1 MDCKKI
7 KEELVFLF
15 IDNEM
20 GQDLVISYKSHVSR
34 CPECARHERI
44 AACFV
49 SLLRKRNLRCEVPS
63 KLRGKILSGLPHR
76 QRQDSR

>member
-20 GQDLVISYKSHVSR
+20 GKELVIAYKRHVSH
-34 CPECARHERI
+34 CPECARRERTT
-44 AACFV
+44 AYLV
-49 SLLRKRNLRCEVPS
+49 SLLRERNLRCEAPRR
-63 KLRGKILSGLPHR
+63 LRGKILSGLPHR
-76 QRQDSR
+76 QRNTH

>member
-15 IDNEM
+15 IDKEM

-34 CPECARHERI
+34 CPDCARQERTD
-44 AACFV
+44 AFFV
-49 SLLRKRNLRCEVPS
+49 SLLRKRNLRCKVPS

-76 QRQDSR
+76 RQDSR